1 MLKIYQPCD
10 FHVHLREG
18 ALSKNVLMENN
29 KYFQKILIMP
39 NLSTPITNSNLL
51 KKYRSQILKN
61 NKQTE
66 ILFTI
71 YLNQNCNLND
81 LKKAKKENLFFAAKL
96 YPLNA
101 TTNSQSGVPDVKK
114 MTKYFEF
121 LEKNNIPLCIHGEHI
136 HDNDDPYE
144 REKIFL
150 DKELSWIVKKFT
162 NLKITLEHITTK
174 DSVEFVKSTKNTAA
188 SITVH
193 HLLENSYTFLGNYLK
208 PELFCKPIIKNR
220 NHQISL
226 QKAALSGN
234 SKFFFGSD
242 SAPHLLSKKFTESCC
257 AGVYSTK
264 YAVSNIIQFFYSNK
278 KLSKLDNF
286 LSLNGCRHYNLN
298 HNRTQ
303 VTYKK
308 LKGHNFQKL
317 TKFKNDFLINYNHF
331 NEFWI
336 KA

>member
-18 ALSKNVLMENN
+18 DLSKNVLIENN

-39 NLSTPITNSNLL
+39 NLSTPITNSDLL

-61 NKQTE
+61 NKKTE

-71 YLNQNCNLND
+71 YLNQKCNIND
-81 LKKAKKENLFFAAKL
+81 LKKAKEENLFFAAKL

-101 TTNSQSGVPDVKK
+101 TTNSQSGVSDVKK
-114 MTKYFEF
+114 MAKYFDF

-136 HDNDDPYE
+136 HNNDDPYE

-150 DKELSWIVKKFT
+150 DKELSWIVKKFA

-174 DSVEFVKSTKNTAA
+174 DSVEFVKSNTNTAA

-220 NHQISL
+220 DHQISL

-242 SAPHLLSKKFTESCC
+242 SAPHLLSKKFSESCC

-264 YAVSNIIQFFYSNK
+264 YAVSNIIQFFYSNR
-278 KLSKLDNF
+278 KLSQLDNF
-286 LSLNGCRHYNLN
+286 LSLNGCKHYNLN
-298 HNRTQ
+298 HNQ
-303 VTYKK
+303 SKVTYKK
-308 LKGHNFQKL
+308 LKGHRFQKL
-317 TKFKNDFLINYNHF
+317 TKFKDDFLINYNHF
-331 NEFWI
+331 KEFWI